1 MNQFKRLF
9 VIKKPVQEV
18 FKVLSDVEQ
27 YHTFIPYCIES
38 KITEEQN
45 HYSLVTLDI
54 EFFGIQTSFTTKN
67 VVKNNKSIEM
77 DLIEGPF
84 EKFKSSWRLEEVDH
98 QTTSLSFEMNYQ
110 MRNKI
115 LEMAFKKNLKTV
127 SESIIKAFKSRLN

>member
-1 MNQFKRLF
+1 MNRFKRLF

-38 KITEEQN
+38 KIIEEQN
-45 HYSLVTLDI
+45 EYLLVTLNI

>member
-9 VIKKPVQEV
+9 IIKKPVQEV

-45 HYSLVTLDI
+45 DYSLVTLNI

-84 EKFKSSWRLEEVDH
+84 EKFKSSWRLEEVDQ

-115 LEMAFKKNLKTV
+115 LEIVFKKNLKTV

>member
-38 KITEEQN
+38 TITEEQN
-45 HYSLVTLDI
+45 DYSLVTLNI

>member
-1 MNQFKRLF
+1 LNQFKRLF

-45 HYSLVTLDI
+45 DYSLVTLNI